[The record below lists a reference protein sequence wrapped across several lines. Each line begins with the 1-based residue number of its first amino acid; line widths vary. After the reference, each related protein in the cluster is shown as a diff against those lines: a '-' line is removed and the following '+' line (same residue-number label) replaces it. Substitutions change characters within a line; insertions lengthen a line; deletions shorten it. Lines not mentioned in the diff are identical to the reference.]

1 MDDNTDFCTAIE
13 YQLNDIL
20 HNLLYWGLSGNDMKN
35 AEKPDKLWINEPEFM
50 PDFVRVMMMQK
61 QAYYKLFQIKE
72 KSAVRPVKNENCS
85 GIPLNGKDDC

>member
-1 MDDNTDFCTAIE
+1 
-13 YQLNDIL
+13 
-20 HNLLYWGLSGNDMKN
+20 
-35 AEKPDKLWINEPEFM
+35 M